1 MHEYSALQV
10 KNAVTGY
17 GRAEK
22 AQVKRMVE
30 MMVKANFGDDAEY
43 DLTDA
48 LGLAITHAH

>member
-1 MHEYSALQV
+1 
-10 KNAVTGY
+10 VTGY

-30 MMVKANFGDDAEY
+30 TMVNLNFGEEVGY

-48 LGLAITHAH
+48 LGLAITHAHLISFNRAVGRA